1 MLGQARSVA
10 AGRCWE
16 LGKRRDSRHVLD
28 VEFWE
33 LETDR
38 VGRRF
43 QPVLSGWYAVSDS
56 LTILLHSLSRSQSS
70 GRRMLSASRTAVIP
84 YRRPRTSRFSG
95 TLASCHLAPRMT
107 RPPSWDP
114 GKGSQLLT
122 WPMASPEHSGFV
134 TGEMIQAS
142 SGDEELC
149 KEVT

>member
-1 MLGQARSVA
+1 MLG
-10 AGRCWE
+10 AGEAKRFEACFE
-16 LGKRRDSRHVLD
+16 RRILG
-28 VEFWE
+28 
-33 LETDR
+33 
-38 VGRRF
+38 VGNGSGGESF